1 MSFTD
6 KFWLKYAFN
15 CHKLKHHKL
24 KQEPKVQNFC
34 GVLCQA
40 FGALKQFVREEMKGN
55 REECKTKGYKSNPP
69 EILKQC

>member
-1 MSFTD
+1 M
-6 KFWLKYAFN
+6 
-15 CHKLKHHKL
+15 
-24 KQEPKVQNFC
+24 
-34 GVLCQA
+34 CQA